1 MAGAVTQPLPGQGT
15 DRPGLQTLFEERVS
29 TTVVVTYLIEREVD
43 REDRRAYGTVLDD
56 QGLIILNASEVPN
69 WLPPDQIKDVRV
81 HLPGAEDEG
90 HPAEYLGPQL
100 AYGWHYIRAPEEI
113 RDQLT
118 PITSFP
124 TAELRLGD
132 PIWGIGL
139 LDAELNSQPYL
150 LQTELALVQQL
161 PQAVGFTPDEVASP
175 GCPVFNR
182 AGAFVGFARTGSPG
196 EYRLF
201 MRGQSYNVGLM
212 SRNEST
218 VLLMA
223 EPFLAA
229 SGRPPDQPV
238 GNPQPWIGVTGLQP
252 LEKDTARFL
261 GLDDQ
266 GAIVISDVLEGG
278 PSAAAG
284 IQGGDILVGLN
295 GEPLPKYTPDWVTRV
310 WLEQAL
316 AKAAIGEPLK
326 LAVVRGDEPEPR
338 TLEVVPQDSPDTLR
352 EAERTWLPDL
362 GLTVRAFTVLDALNQ
377 RILKT
382 GMTGAVVNYV
392 RPNSPAASAGL
403 RGGDWIQEIG
413 AETIETY
420 EQAVSTFRAR
430 AEEPGVEEI
439 VVLVQR
445 TNETEVLRIKLD

>member
-1 MAGAVTQPLPGQGT
+1 M
-15 DRPGLQTLFEERVS
+15 QTLFEERVPA
-29 TTVVVTYLIEREVD
+29 TVAVTFTIEREVD
-43 REDRRAYGTVLDD
+43 REDRRAYGTVLNDE
-56 QGLIILNASEVPN
+56 GLIILNAGEIPN
-69 WLPPDQIKDVRV
+69 WLPPDQLKDVRV
-81 HLPGAEDEG
+81 HLPGADDDG

-100 AYGWHYIRAPEEI
+100 AYGWHYIRAPQAI

-118 PITSFP
+118 PITAFP
-124 TAELRLGD
+124 TATVRLGD

-150 LQTELALVQQL
+150 LRSELALVQQL
-161 PQAVGFTPDEVASP
+161 PEPVGFTPSEVASP
-175 GCPVFNR
+175 GLPVFNL

-218 VLLMA
+218 VILMA
-223 EPFLAA
+223 EPFLEA
-229 SGRPPDQPV
+229 SGKPPADPV
-238 GNPQPWIGVTGLQP
+238 GDPRPWIGVTGLQP
-252 LEKDTARFL
+252 LEKDTARYL

-266 GAIVISDVLEGG
+266 GAIVISDVLAGG
-278 PSAAAG
+278 PAAEAG
-284 IQGGDILVGLN
+284 VRGGDILVGLN
-295 GEPLPKYTPDWVTRV
+295 GDPLPKYTPDWVTRV

-316 AKAAIGEPLK
+316 ARATIGEPLGIS
-326 LAVVRGDEPEPR
+326 VVRGEEPEPLEL
-338 TLEVVPQDSPDTLR
+338 TLVPQESPDTLR

-362 GLTVRAFTVLDALNQ
+362 GLTVREFTVLDALNQ
-377 RILKT
+377 RILKI
-382 GMTGAVVNYV
+382 GVTGAVVNYV
-392 RPNSPAASAGL
+392 RPNSPAATAGL
-403 RGGDWIQEIG
+403 RGGDWIREIG

-420 EQAVSTFRAR
+420 EQAVAR
-430 AEEPGVEEI
+430 FEALSDQEGVEEI